1 MNVDMWHKVMWACGP
16 LCVVLWGSVLVHVL
30 HCPHMLLP
38 NLVTTLPNL
47 AMWCVHHCCPPPLRR
62 LLHHCSCGAVLPRCV
77 TAVTAV
83 AGGAARRTRLHNRGG
98 DEGACGASHAHS
110 MRSPCASQ
118 CRLQTAAGRLCS
130 WCSARITS
138 LRPAAAPSFFAAFT
152 AASTACATLRALA
165 VHDFW
170 SCYCPHCQKN

>member
-1 MNVDMWHKVMWACGP
+1 MLDC
-16 LCVVLWGSVLVHVL
+16 L
-30 HCPHMLLP
+30 HMLLP
-38 NLVTTLPNL
+38 SLVTTLPNHSGNVVCPSL
-47 AMWCVHHCCPPPLRR
+47 LPITAVHHYCPSLPPPTAPPALRR
-62 LLHHCSCGAVLPRCV
+62 LLHHCSCGAALPRCV

-118 CRLQTAAGRLCS
+118 CRLQTAGRLCS
-130 WCSARITS
+130 WCSARITP

-152 AASTACATLRALA
+152 AASSACATLRALA